1 MFLPLFF
8 VTFAAI
14 ITYLNKKRTKN
25 MKHIRHYLTAL
36 FAIALSLMVWAD
48 SGELFTS
55 GKLSSSLINC
65 IVQDKYGYIWV
76 GTEYGLSKFDGYR
89 FTNYLHNEEDTT
101 SITDNI
107 ISDLLVDKKGN
118 LWIGCAKG
126 LMRYNYETNNF
137 SRLQFPDGRKPRI
150 YSMVESHRGD
160 ILLGTAGYG
169 LYSVK
174 NNGIEKTA
182 NNRFT
187 IKWERAYAK
196 RDSDVFFTHIYEDKH
211 HYLWQSSHLSTFTR
225 FIEKQGK
232 VQRKDFKSPYGA
244 PVAFIQHRPQAMLI
258 VCMYGIIYYDYRTGR
273 IADAGYDLG
282 TFKNHVTINNAT
294 FDHEGN
300 LYISTSE
307 HGALIIKKGSNKV
320 EQLENSNSNFN
331 LSTAFVN
338 DIIEDK
344 DNNLWIGCYKK
355 GLYLLNQR
363 QQAFSSWSFS
373 AQNYI
378 IGSSV
383 SSIAP
388 GENGETWCTV
398 QNSGVFCFDASG
410 KIIAHPTS
418 PAGTCIIYKDRR
430 GAYWISNGSALYSYN
445 PHTGAYQEKLT
456 FTSAGIY
463 CMTDDNQ
470 GNLYI
475 SVYSKGL
482 YIYNVESGKV
492 TVLNMRQRG
501 NKGFLCNDWVRSMAF
516 DHTGHLWIGTSNGV
530 SCLNTKTLSFKD
542 FGWNNIL
549 KDRQANGICEGK
561 NGNMI
566 IGTEEGLYL
575 FDRKNN
581 KTLALP
587 HAEVLKGK
595 QVCSIIKD
603 HQGDLWISTTMG
615 IWQYDQKNRQF
626 IGHING
632 NGLTTRE
639 YVLGSSMHTAS
650 DLIAFGTSDG
660 ITTFYPERVKA
671 KKMELGDVHLT
682 NFIIDGKPINCLT
695 DEFTIPYEE
704 NSFTLEFSLLNYRN
718 TDNIS
723 FQYRINEGK
732 WNSTNEGSNA
742 VSFNKLKPGSYTLEV
757 RAMSNGNFSKKSTII
772 HIKVCDPWYAST
784 WAFLLYFLTA
794 AGIILYII
802 YRYERHRKEDLEET
816 KMQFLINATHDI
828 RSPLTLIMEPLK
840 KLKERLGNAEEYQAD
855 IDTIDR
861 NAQRLLTLVNQ
872 ILDKRRLDKHQM
884 NLSCRETNLVEF
896 SQGLVSLFT
905 YNANLR
911 GINIRLEMPETPVN
925 AWIDRNKLDKAIAN
939 LLSNAFKY
947 TPNGGEIIFRIEKQD
962 KKVLLYVIDSG
973 KGLGKNDDAKTL
985 FERFYQGKN
994 SADMHLGGSGIGLN
1008 LCRSIVRLHGGDVTA
1023 RNRED
1028 GTSGACFII
1037 ELPLGKEHLKDSQI
1051 NSDYVVNGK
1060 KQQRG
1065 AASRNSKILLVDDD
1079 IEICR
1084 YLKSELSDWYRF
1096 VICNNGK
1103 EALKQLLSGDFDL
1116 VVSDVVMPEMDGITL
1131 LRNIKGNANISH
1143 VPVIMLTSKSEISDR
1158 LEGIK
1163 LGADAYLA
1171 KPFSLEELHLTIDNL
1186 IDNVRRLKGKFSGAL
1201 KQDDKVEKIEVKGY
1215 DEELMERI
1223 MKVVNENLSDSDFNV
1238 EKMCDEVG
1246 VSRTQLHRKLKEM
1259 TGVPTSEFLRNIRL
1273 NEAARL
1279 IREHKINIT
1288 QVSYMV
1294 GFANNSHFSTAFK
1307 KYFGMSPTEYAAKYT
1322 E

>member
-1 MFLPLFF
+1 MKRFILFSIFCF
-8 VTFAAI
+8 VQ
-14 ITYLNKKRTKN
+14 
-25 MKHIRHYLTAL
+25 MLTCFSYAN
-36 FAIALSLMVWAD
+36 
-48 SGELFTS
+48 SGRLYTS
-55 GKLSSSLINC
+55 NDLSSSLIRC
-65 IVQDKYGYIWV
+65 IIQDKYGFIWV
-76 GTEYGLSKFDGYR
+76 GTNYGLNRFDGYK
-89 FTNYLHNEEDTT
+89 FSTYLCNPADTT
-101 SITDNI
+101 TIQDNDIVKLYPYSKEFLFVATNRGLYKYSYLTNSFQHIVLEKKDEKIRVSSLIEDGKHNLLIGTSGYGAYRLDMTTGKVTRLSRKSANSVDDFFAMLFFDDEGYLWQANHTKVLRKYKYNGKSIKLVRVYEPKDLFGISKLYATDKKGFFVAHAGGIMRYDYASHSFSRYDFDFSSHQGAGYISAVTLDKYGNLWLGTSGDGTFKI
-107 ISDLLVDKKGN
+107 PHGSRKAYRVELNNQSFIFDNAHISDLLIDRDGNQWYGCYMKGLFLSNNDKNVFHPVSLDELGAGMETISSVVGVADGLMLFVVKNHGLYLLDEKTGNTKLLQSPAGPIKVYSDFRKKVYVYGRDGIYEYDWMHQTYRLLLPSNGLSLDDMRVDAAGNIYFTSQGNGLYVWNRKSGKMTQYLMDDKRPHKTICNNWISEIRLDSRGWLWCATANGVSCMDTKTGYFDIILSRPLLEGKSCYSTLELSDGKIAIATEMGLYLYDRKKQQTTPWPHSESISGLRIYSLKKDVKGN
-118 LWIGCAKG
+118 LWMSSAQGIWCYDSKAKSFFSFEKGNG
-126 LMRYNYETNNF
+126 LLTKEYLAGVVGSTSDGVICYGNSEGLTYFQPSEVKDYN
-137 SRLQFPDGRKPRI
+137 
-150 YSMVESHRGD
+150 
-160 ILLGTAGYG
+160 
-169 LYSVK
+169 
-174 NNGIEKTA
+174 EKTSA
-182 NNRFT
+182 
-187 IKWERAYAK
+187 
-196 RDSDVFFTHIYEDKH
+196 IY
-211 HYLWQSSHLSTFTR
+211 LSGVLLDGKMAP
-225 FIEKQGK
+225 FIGDNLS
-232 VQRKDFKSPYGA
+232 VPSDFKS
-244 PVAFIQHRPQAMLI
+244 I
-258 VCMYGIIYYDYRTGR
+258 V
-273 IADAGYDLG
+273 L
-282 TFKNHVTINNAT
+282 
-294 FDHEGN
+294 
-300 LYISTSE
+300 
-307 HGALIIKKGSNKV
+307 
-320 EQLENSNSNFN
+320 
-331 LSTAFVN
+331 
-338 DIIEDK
+338 
-344 DNNLWIGCYKK
+344 
-355 GLYLLNQR
+355 
-363 QQAFSSWSFS
+363 SFS
-373 AQNYI
+373 QLDYQ
-378 IGSSV
+378 SV
-383 SSIAP
+383 
-388 GENGETWCTV
+388 
-398 QNSGVFCFDASG
+398 
-410 KIIAHPTS
+410 
-418 PAGTCIIYKDRR
+418 
-430 GAYWISNGSALYSYN
+430 
-445 PHTGAYQEKLT
+445 
-456 FTSAGIY
+456 
-463 CMTDDNQ
+463 
-470 GNLYI
+470 GNI
-475 SVYSKGL
+475 V
-482 YIYNVESGKV
+482 
-492 TVLNMRQRG
+492 
-501 NKGFLCNDWVRSMAF
+501 
-516 DHTGHLWIGTSNGV
+516 
-530 SCLNTKTLSFKD
+530 
-542 FGWNNIL
+542 
-549 KDRQANGICEGK
+549 
-561 NGNMI
+561 
-566 IGTEEGLYL
+566 
-575 FDRKNN
+575 
-581 KTLALP
+581 
-587 HAEVLKGK
+587 
-595 QVCSIIKD
+595 
-603 HQGDLWISTTMG
+603 
-615 IWQYDQKNRQF
+615 
-626 IGHING
+626 
-632 NGLTTRE
+632 
-639 YVLGSSMHTAS
+639 
-650 DLIAFGTSDG
+650 
-660 ITTFYPERVKA
+660 
-671 KKMELGDVHLT
+671 
-682 NFIIDGKPINCLT
+682 
-695 DEFTIPYEE
+695 
-704 NSFTLEFSLLNYRN
+704 
-718 TDNIS
+718 
-723 FQYRINEGK
+723 FQYRINGGK
-732 WNSTNEGSNA
+732 WISNA
-742 VSFNKLKPGSYTLEV
+742 AGDNSFNFTGLSYGHYRIEV
-757 RAMSNGNFSKKSTII
+757 RTYCNGKYSTYKKVINLD
-772 HIKVCDPWYAST
+772 VLAPWFLT
-784 WAFLLYFLTA
+784 VWAKLLYLFLILGLTA
-794 AGIILYII
+794 AAIIVYL
-802 YRYERHRKEDLEET
+802 RKKKRDMEEA

-1201 KQDDKVEKIEVKGY
+1201 KQDDKVEKVEVKGY

>member
-1 MFLPLFF
+1 MKRFILFSIFCF
-8 VTFAAI
+8 VQ
-14 ITYLNKKRTKN
+14 
-25 MKHIRHYLTAL
+25 MLTCFSYAN
-36 FAIALSLMVWAD
+36 
-48 SGELFTS
+48 SGRLYTS
-55 GKLSSSLINC
+55 NDLSSSLIRC
-65 IVQDKYGYIWV
+65 IIQDKYGFIWV
-76 GTEYGLSKFDGYR
+76 GTNYGLNRFDGYK
-89 FTNYLHNEEDTT
+89 FSTYLCNPADTT
-101 SITDNI
+101 TIQDNDIVKLYPYSKEFLFVATNRGLYKYSYLTNSFQHIVLEKKDEKIRVSSLIEDGKHNLLIGTSGYGAYRLDMTTGKVTRLSRKSANSVDDFFAMLFFDAEGYLWQANHTKVLRKYKYNGKSIKLVSVYEPKDLFGISKLYATDKKGFFVAHAGGIMRYDYASHSFSRYDFDFSSHQGAGYISAVTLDKYGNLWLGTSGDGTFKI
-107 ISDLLVDKKGN
+107 PHGSRKAYRVELNNQSFIFDNAHISDLLIDRDGNQWYGCYMKGLFLSNNDKNVFHPVSLDELGAGMETISSVVGVADGLMLFVVKNHGLYLLDEKTGNTKLLQSPAGPIKVYSDFRKKVYVYGRDGIYEYDWMHQTYRLLLPSNGLSLDDMRVDAAGNIYFTSQGNGLYVWNRKSGKMTQYLMDDKRPHKTICNNWISEIRLDSRGWLWCATANGVSCMDTKTGYFDIILSRPLLEGKSCYSTLELSDGKIAIATEMGLYLYDRKKQQTTPWPHSESISGLRIYSLKKDVKGN
-118 LWIGCAKG
+118 LWMSTAQGIWCYDSKAKSFFSFEKGNG
-126 LMRYNYETNNF
+126 LLTKEYLAGVVGSTSDGVICYGNSEGLTYFQPSEVKDYN
-137 SRLQFPDGRKPRI
+137 
-150 YSMVESHRGD
+150 
-160 ILLGTAGYG
+160 
-169 LYSVK
+169 
-174 NNGIEKTA
+174 EKTSA
-182 NNRFT
+182 
-187 IKWERAYAK
+187 
-196 RDSDVFFTHIYEDKH
+196 IY
-211 HYLWQSSHLSTFTR
+211 LSGVLLDGKMAP
-225 FIEKQGK
+225 FIGDNLS
-232 VQRKDFKSPYGA
+232 VPSDFKS
-244 PVAFIQHRPQAMLI
+244 I
-258 VCMYGIIYYDYRTGR
+258 V
-273 IADAGYDLG
+273 
-282 TFKNHVTINNAT
+282 
-294 FDHEGN
+294 
-300 LYISTSE
+300 
-307 HGALIIKKGSNKV
+307 
-320 EQLENSNSNFN
+320 
-331 LSTAFVN
+331 LS
-338 DIIEDK
+338 
-344 DNNLWIGCYKK
+344 
-355 GLYLLNQR
+355 
-363 QQAFSSWSFS
+363 
-373 AQNYI
+373 
-378 IGSSV
+378 
-383 SSIAP
+383 
-388 GENGETWCTV
+388 
-398 QNSGVFCFDASG
+398 
-410 KIIAHPTS
+410 
-418 PAGTCIIYKDRR
+418 
-430 GAYWISNGSALYSYN
+430 
-445 PHTGAYQEKLT
+445 
-456 FTSAGIY
+456 
-463 CMTDDNQ
+463 
-470 GNLYI
+470 
-475 SVYSKGL
+475 
-482 YIYNVESGKV
+482 
-492 TVLNMRQRG
+492 
-501 NKGFLCNDWVRSMAF
+501 
-516 DHTGHLWIGTSNGV
+516 
-530 SCLNTKTLSFKD
+530 
-542 FGWNNIL
+542 
-549 KDRQANGICEGK
+549 
-561 NGNMI
+561 
-566 IGTEEGLYL
+566 
-575 FDRKNN
+575 
-581 KTLALP
+581 
-587 HAEVLKGK
+587 
-595 QVCSIIKD
+595 
-603 HQGDLWISTTMG
+603 
-615 IWQYDQKNRQF
+615 
-626 IGHING
+626 
-632 NGLTTRE
+632 
-639 YVLGSSMHTAS
+639 
-650 DLIAFGTSDG
+650 
-660 ITTFYPERVKA
+660 
-671 KKMELGDVHLT
+671 
-682 NFIIDGKPINCLT
+682 
-695 DEFTIPYEE
+695 
-704 NSFTLEFSLLNYRN
+704 FSLLDYQSVG
-718 TDNIS
+718 NIV
-723 FQYRINEGK
+723 FQYRINGGK
-732 WNSTNEGSNA
+732 WISNA
-742 VSFNKLKPGSYTLEV
+742 AGDNSFNFTGLSYGHYRIEV
-757 RAMSNGNFSKKSTII
+757 RTYCNGKYSTYKKVINLD
-772 HIKVCDPWYAST
+772 VLAPWFLT
-784 WAFLLYFLTA
+784 VWAKLIYLFLILGLTA
-794 AGIILYII
+794 AAIIVYL
-802 YRYERHRKEDLEET
+802 RKKKRDMEEA

-1201 KQDDKVEKIEVKGY
+1201 KQDDKVEKVEVKGY

>member
-1 MFLPLFF
+1 MDAIWKGLFLSNNDKNVFLPVSLDELGAGMETISSVVGVADGLMLFVVKNHGLYLLDEKTGNTKLLQSPAGPIKVYSDF
-8 VTFAAI
+8 RKNVYVYGRDGIYEYDWKHQTYRLLLPANGLSLDYMQVDAAGNIYFTSQGNGLYVWNRKSGKMTQYLMDDKRPHKTICNNWISEIRLDSRGWLWCATANGVSCMDTKTGYFDI
-14 ITYLNKKRTKN
+14 ILSRPLLEGKSCYSTLELPDSR
-25 MKHIRHYLTAL
+25 I
-36 FAIALSLMVWAD
+36 AIATEMGLYLYDRKKQQTTPWPHSESISGLRIYSLKKDV
-48 SGELFTS
+48 
-55 GKLSSSLINC
+55 
-65 IVQDKYGYIWV
+65 
-76 GTEYGLSKFDGYR
+76 
-89 FTNYLHNEEDTT
+89 
-101 SITDNI
+101 
-107 ISDLLVDKKGN
+107 KGN
-118 LWIGCAKG
+118 LWMSTAQGIWCYDSKAKSFFSFEKGNG
-126 LMRYNYETNNF
+126 LLTKEYLAGVVGSTSDGVICYGNSEGLTYFRPSQVKDYN
-137 SRLQFPDGRKPRI
+137 
-150 YSMVESHRGD
+150 
-160 ILLGTAGYG
+160 
-169 LYSVK
+169 
-174 NNGIEKTA
+174 EKTSA
-182 NNRFT
+182 IN
-187 IKWERAYAK
+187 
-196 RDSDVFFTHIYEDKH
+196 
-211 HYLWQSSHLSTFTR
+211 LSGVLLDGKMAP
-225 FIEKQGK
+225 FIGDNLS
-232 VQRKDFKSPYGA
+232 VPSDFKS
-244 PVAFIQHRPQAMLI
+244 I
-258 VCMYGIIYYDYRTGR
+258 V
-273 IADAGYDLG
+273 L
-282 TFKNHVTINNAT
+282 
-294 FDHEGN
+294 
-300 LYISTSE
+300 
-307 HGALIIKKGSNKV
+307 
-320 EQLENSNSNFN
+320 
-331 LSTAFVN
+331 
-338 DIIEDK
+338 
-344 DNNLWIGCYKK
+344 
-355 GLYLLNQR
+355 
-363 QQAFSSWSFS
+363 SFS
-373 AQNYI
+373 QLDYQ
-378 IGSSV
+378 SV
-383 SSIAP
+383 
-388 GENGETWCTV
+388 
-398 QNSGVFCFDASG
+398 
-410 KIIAHPTS
+410 
-418 PAGTCIIYKDRR
+418 
-430 GAYWISNGSALYSYN
+430 
-445 PHTGAYQEKLT
+445 
-456 FTSAGIY
+456 
-463 CMTDDNQ
+463 
-470 GNLYI
+470 GNI
-475 SVYSKGL
+475 V
-482 YIYNVESGKV
+482 
-492 TVLNMRQRG
+492 
-501 NKGFLCNDWVRSMAF
+501 
-516 DHTGHLWIGTSNGV
+516 
-530 SCLNTKTLSFKD
+530 
-542 FGWNNIL
+542 
-549 KDRQANGICEGK
+549 
-561 NGNMI
+561 
-566 IGTEEGLYL
+566 
-575 FDRKNN
+575 
-581 KTLALP
+581 
-587 HAEVLKGK
+587 
-595 QVCSIIKD
+595 
-603 HQGDLWISTTMG
+603 
-615 IWQYDQKNRQF
+615 
-626 IGHING
+626 
-632 NGLTTRE
+632 
-639 YVLGSSMHTAS
+639 
-650 DLIAFGTSDG
+650 
-660 ITTFYPERVKA
+660 
-671 KKMELGDVHLT
+671 
-682 NFIIDGKPINCLT
+682 
-695 DEFTIPYEE
+695 
-704 NSFTLEFSLLNYRN
+704 
-718 TDNIS
+718 
-723 FQYRINEGK
+723 FQYRINGGK
-732 WNSTNEGSNA
+732 WISNA
-742 VSFNKLKPGSYTLEV
+742 AGDNSFNFTGLSYGHYRIEV
-757 RAMSNGNFSKKSTII
+757 RTYCNGKYSTYKKVINLD
-772 HIKVCDPWYAST
+772 VLAPWFLT
-784 WAFLLYFLTA
+784 VWAKLIYLFLILGLTA
-794 AGIILYII
+794 AAIIVYL
-802 YRYERHRKEDLEET
+802 RKKKRDLEEA

-840 KLKERLGNAEEYQAD
+840 KLKEKLGNAEEYQAD

-1103 EALKQLLSGDFDL
+1103 EALKQLLSDDFDL

-1201 KQDDKVEKIEVKGY
+1201 KQDDKVEKVEVKGY

>member
-1 MFLPLFF
+1 MSTAQGIWCYDSKAKSFF
-8 VTFAAI
+8 SF
-14 ITYLNKKRTKN
+14 
-25 MKHIRHYLTAL
+25 
-36 FAIALSLMVWAD
+36 
-48 SGELFTS
+48 E
-55 GKLSSSLINC
+55 
-65 IVQDKYGYIWV
+65 
-76 GTEYGLSKFDGYR
+76 
-89 FTNYLHNEEDTT
+89 
-101 SITDNI
+101 
-107 ISDLLVDKKGN
+107 KGN
-118 LWIGCAKG
+118 G
-126 LMRYNYETNNF
+126 LLTKEYLAGVVGST
-137 SRLQFPDGRKPRI
+137 SDGVI
-150 YSMVESHRGD
+150 C
-160 ILLGTAGYG
+160 YG
-169 LYSVK
+169 NSEGLTYFRPSQVK
-174 NNGIEKTA
+174 DYDEKTSA
-182 NNRFT
+182 
-187 IKWERAYAK
+187 
-196 RDSDVFFTHIYEDKH
+196 IY
-211 HYLWQSSHLSTFTR
+211 LSGVLLDGKMAP
-225 FIEKQGK
+225 FIGDNLS
-232 VQRKDFKSPYGA
+232 VPSDFKS
-244 PVAFIQHRPQAMLI
+244 I
-258 VCMYGIIYYDYRTGR
+258 V
-273 IADAGYDLG
+273 L
-282 TFKNHVTINNAT
+282 
-294 FDHEGN
+294 
-300 LYISTSE
+300 
-307 HGALIIKKGSNKV
+307 
-320 EQLENSNSNFN
+320 
-331 LSTAFVN
+331 
-338 DIIEDK
+338 
-344 DNNLWIGCYKK
+344 
-355 GLYLLNQR
+355 
-363 QQAFSSWSFS
+363 SFS
-373 AQNYI
+373 QLDYQ
-378 IGSSV
+378 SV
-383 SSIAP
+383 
-388 GENGETWCTV
+388 
-398 QNSGVFCFDASG
+398 
-410 KIIAHPTS
+410 
-418 PAGTCIIYKDRR
+418 
-430 GAYWISNGSALYSYN
+430 
-445 PHTGAYQEKLT
+445 
-456 FTSAGIY
+456 
-463 CMTDDNQ
+463 
-470 GNLYI
+470 GNI
-475 SVYSKGL
+475 V
-482 YIYNVESGKV
+482 
-492 TVLNMRQRG
+492 
-501 NKGFLCNDWVRSMAF
+501 
-516 DHTGHLWIGTSNGV
+516 
-530 SCLNTKTLSFKD
+530 
-542 FGWNNIL
+542 
-549 KDRQANGICEGK
+549 
-561 NGNMI
+561 
-566 IGTEEGLYL
+566 
-575 FDRKNN
+575 
-581 KTLALP
+581 
-587 HAEVLKGK
+587 
-595 QVCSIIKD
+595 
-603 HQGDLWISTTMG
+603 
-615 IWQYDQKNRQF
+615 
-626 IGHING
+626 
-632 NGLTTRE
+632 
-639 YVLGSSMHTAS
+639 
-650 DLIAFGTSDG
+650 
-660 ITTFYPERVKA
+660 
-671 KKMELGDVHLT
+671 
-682 NFIIDGKPINCLT
+682 
-695 DEFTIPYEE
+695 
-704 NSFTLEFSLLNYRN
+704 
-718 TDNIS
+718 
-723 FQYRINEGK
+723 FQYRINGGR
-732 WNSTNEGSNA
+732 WISNA
-742 VSFNKLKPGSYTLEV
+742 AGENSFNFTGLSYGHYRIEV
-757 RAMSNGNFSKKSTII
+757 RTYCNGKYSTYKKVINLDVLAPWFLTI
-772 HIKVCDPWYAST
+772 
-784 WAFLLYFLTA
+784 WAKLIYLFLILGLTA
-794 AGIILYII
+794 AAIIVFL
-802 YRYERHRKEDLEET
+802 RKKKRDLEEA

-947 TPNGGEIIFRIEKQD
+947 TPNGGEIIFRIKKQD

-1037 ELPLGKEHLKDSQI
+1037 ELPLGKEHLKNNQI
-1051 NSDYVVNGK
+1051 CLDNVGTGM

-1084 YLKSELSDWYRF
+1084 YLKSELSGWYRF

-1186 IDNVRRLKGKFSGAL
+1186 IDNVRRLKGKFTGAL
-1201 KQDDKVEKIEVKGY
+1201 KQDDKVEKVEVKGY

-1279 IREHKINIT
+1279 IRERKINIT

>member
-1 MFLPLFF
+1 MKRFILFSIF
-8 VTFAAI
+8 CIVQMLTCFSHAVTGRL
-14 ITYLNKKRTKN
+14 Y
-25 MKHIRHYLTAL
+25 
-36 FAIALSLMVWAD
+36 
-48 SGELFTS
+48 TS
-55 GKLSSSLINC
+55 NDMSSSLIRC
-65 IVQDKYGYIWV
+65 IIQDKYGFIWV
-76 GTEYGLSKFDGYR
+76 GTNYGLNRFDGYK
-89 FTNYLHNEEDTT
+89 FSTYLCNPSDTT
-101 SITDNI
+101 TIQDNDI
-107 ISDLLVDKKGN
+107 VKLYPYSKEFLFVATNRGLYKYSYLTNSFQHIVLEKKDEKIRISSLIEDGKHNLL
-118 LWIGCAKG
+118 I
-126 LMRYNYETNNF
+126 
-137 SRLQFPDGRKPRI
+137 
-150 YSMVESHRGD
+150 
-160 ILLGTAGYG
+160 GTAGYG
-169 LYSVK
+169 AYRLDMTTGKVTRLSRKSANSV
-174 NNGIEKTA
+174 
-182 NNRFT
+182 
-187 IKWERAYAK
+187 
-196 RDSDVFFTHIYEDKH
+196 DDFFAMLFFDDEG
-211 HYLWQSSHLSTFTR
+211 YLWQANHTKVLR
-225 FIEKQGK
+225 KYKYNGK
-232 VQRKDFKSPYGA
+232 SIRLVSVYEPKGLFSVCKLYAADKKGFF
-244 PVAFIQHRPQAMLI
+244 VAH
-258 VCMYGIIYYDYRTGR
+258 VGGIMRYDYASHSFSRYDFDFSAHQG
-273 IADAGYDLG
+273 AGYISAVTLDKYGNLWLGTSGDG
-282 TFKNHVTINNAT
+282 TFKIPHGSRKAYRVELNNQSFI
-294 FDHEGN
+294 FDNAHISDLLIDRDGN
-300 LYISTSE
+300 QWY
-307 HGALIIKKGSNKV
+307 
-320 EQLENSNSNFN
+320 
-331 LSTAFVN
+331 
-338 DIIEDK
+338 
-344 DNNLWIGCYKK
+344 GCYMKGLFLSNNDK
-355 GLYLLNQR
+355 NVFHPVSLDELGAGMETISSVVGVADGLMLFVVKNHGLYLLDEKTGNTKLLQ
-363 QQAFSSWSFS
+363 
-373 AQNYI
+373 
-378 IGSSV
+378 
-383 SSIAP
+383 
-388 GENGETWCTV
+388 
-398 QNSGVFCFDASG
+398 
-410 KIIAHPTS
+410 S
-418 PAGTCIIYKDRR
+418 PAGPIKVYSDFRKKVYVYGRDGIYEYDWMHQTYRLLLPSNGLSLDDMRVDAAGNIYFTSQGNGLYVWNRKSGKMTQYLMDDKRPHKTICNN
-430 GAYWISNGSALYSYN
+430 WISEIRLDS
-445 PHTGAYQEKLT
+445 
-456 FTSAGIY
+456 
-463 CMTDDNQ
+463 
-470 GNLYI
+470 
-475 SVYSKGL
+475 
-482 YIYNVESGKV
+482 
-492 TVLNMRQRG
+492 RG
-501 NKGFLCNDWVRSMAF
+501 W
-516 DHTGHLWIGTSNGV
+516 LWCATANGV
-530 SCLNTKTLSFKD
+530 SCMDTKTGYFDIILSRP
-542 FGWNNIL
+542 L
-549 KDRQANGICEGK
+549 LEGK
-561 NGNMI
+561 SCYSTLELSDGKI
-566 IGTEEGLYL
+566 AIATEMGLYL
-575 FDRKNN
+575 YDRK
-581 KTLALP
+581 KQQTTPWP
-587 HAEVLKGK
+587 HSESISGLRIYSLK
-595 QVCSIIKD
+595 KD
-603 HQGDLWISTTMG
+603 VKGNLWMSTAQG
-615 IWQYDQKNRQF
+615 IWCYDSKAKSF
-626 IGHING
+626 FSFEKG
-632 NGLTTRE
+632 NGLLTKE
-639 YVLGSSMHTAS
+639 YLAGVVGS
-650 DLIAFGTSDG
+650 TSDG
-660 ITTFYPERVKA
+660 VICYGNSEGLTYFRPSQVKDYNEKTSA
-671 KKMELGDVHLT
+671 IYLSGVLL
-682 NFIIDGKPINCLT
+682 DGKMAPFIGDNLSVPS
-695 DEFTIPYEE
+695 DFKSIVL
-704 NSFTLEFSLLNYRN
+704 SFSQLDYQSVG
-718 TDNIS
+718 NIV
-723 FQYRINEGK
+723 FQYRINGGK
-732 WNSTNEGSNA
+732 WISNA
-742 VSFNKLKPGSYTLEV
+742 AGDNSFNFTGLSYGHYRIEV
-757 RAMSNGNFSKKSTII
+757 RTYCNGKYSTYKKVINLD
-772 HIKVCDPWYAST
+772 VLAPWFLT
-784 WAFLLYFLTA
+784 VWAKLIYLFLILGLTA
-794 AGIILYII
+794 AAIIVYL
-802 YRYERHRKEDLEET
+802 RKKKRDLEEA

>member
-1 MFLPLFF
+1 MKRFMLFSIFCF
-8 VTFAAI
+8 VQ
-14 ITYLNKKRTKN
+14 
-25 MKHIRHYLTAL
+25 MLTCFSYAN
-36 FAIALSLMVWAD
+36 
-48 SGELFTS
+48 SGRLYTS
-55 GKLSSSLINC
+55 NDLSSSLIRC
-65 IVQDKYGYIWV
+65 IIQDKYGFIWV
-76 GTEYGLSKFDGYR
+76 GTNYGLNRFDGYK
-89 FTNYLHNEEDTT
+89 FSTYLCNPADTT
-101 SITDNI
+101 TIQDNDI
-107 ISDLLVDKKGN
+107 VKLYPYSKEFLFVATNRGLYKYSYLTNSFQHIVLEKKDEKIRVSSLIEDGKHNLL
-118 LWIGCAKG
+118 I
-126 LMRYNYETNNF
+126 
-137 SRLQFPDGRKPRI
+137 
-150 YSMVESHRGD
+150 
-160 ILLGTAGYG
+160 GTAGYG
-169 LYSVK
+169 AYRLDMTTGKVTRLSRKSANSV
-174 NNGIEKTA
+174 
-182 NNRFT
+182 
-187 IKWERAYAK
+187 
-196 RDSDVFFTHIYEDKH
+196 DDFFAMLFFDDEG
-211 HYLWQSSHLSTFTR
+211 YLWQANHTKVLR
-225 FIEKQGK
+225 KYKYNGK
-232 VQRKDFKSPYGA
+232 SIKLVSVYEPKDLFSVCKLYAADKKGFF
-244 PVAFIQHRPQAMLI
+244 VAH
-258 VCMYGIIYYDYRTGR
+258 VGGIMRYDYASHSFSRYDFDFSAHQG
-273 IADAGYDLG
+273 AGYISAVTLDKYGNLWLGTSGDG
-282 TFKNHVTINNAT
+282 TFKIPHGSRKAYRVELNNQSFIFENAHIS
-294 FDHEGN
+294 DLLIDRDGN
-300 LYISTSE
+300 QWY
-307 HGALIIKKGSNKV
+307 
-320 EQLENSNSNFN
+320 
-331 LSTAFVN
+331 
-338 DIIEDK
+338 
-344 DNNLWIGCYKK
+344 GCYMKGLFLSNNDK
-355 GLYLLNQR
+355 NVFHPVSLDELGAGMETISSVVGVADGLMLFVVKNHGLYLLDEKTGNTKLLQ
-363 QQAFSSWSFS
+363 
-373 AQNYI
+373 
-378 IGSSV
+378 
-383 SSIAP
+383 
-388 GENGETWCTV
+388 
-398 QNSGVFCFDASG
+398 
-410 KIIAHPTS
+410 S
-418 PAGTCIIYKDRR
+418 PAGPIKVYSDFRKKVYVYGRDGIYEYDWMHQTYRLLLPSNGLSLDDMQVDAAGDIYFTSQGNGLYVWDRKSGKMTQYLMDDKR
-430 GAYWISNGSALYSYN
+430 PHKTICNNWISEIRLDS
-445 PHTGAYQEKLT
+445 
-456 FTSAGIY
+456 
-463 CMTDDNQ
+463 
-470 GNLYI
+470 
-475 SVYSKGL
+475 
-482 YIYNVESGKV
+482 
-492 TVLNMRQRG
+492 RG
-501 NKGFLCNDWVRSMAF
+501 W
-516 DHTGHLWIGTSNGV
+516 LWCATANGV
-530 SCLNTKTLSFKD
+530 SCMDTKTGYFDIILSRP
-542 FGWNNIL
+542 L
-549 KDRQANGICEGK
+549 LEGK
-561 NGNMI
+561 SCYSTLELSDGKI
-566 IGTEEGLYL
+566 AIATEMGLYL
-575 FDRKNN
+575 YDRK
-581 KTLALP
+581 KQQTTPWP
-587 HAEVLKGK
+587 HSESISGLRIYSLK
-595 QVCSIIKD
+595 KD
-603 HQGDLWISTTMG
+603 VKGNLWMSSAQG
-615 IWQYDQKNRQF
+615 IWCYDSKAKSF
-626 IGHING
+626 FSFEKG
-632 NGLTTRE
+632 NGLLTKE
-639 YVLGSSMHTAS
+639 YLAGVVGS
-650 DLIAFGTSDG
+650 TSDG
-660 ITTFYPERVKA
+660 VICYGNSEGLTYFRPSQVKDYNEKTSA
-671 KKMELGDVHLT
+671 IYLSGVLL
-682 NFIIDGKPINCLT
+682 DGKMAPFIGDNLSVPS
-695 DEFTIPYEE
+695 DFKSIVL
-704 NSFTLEFSLLNYRN
+704 SFSQLDYQSVG
-718 TDNIS
+718 NIV
-723 FQYRINEGK
+723 FQYRINGGK
-732 WNSTNEGSNA
+732 WISNA
-742 VSFNKLKPGSYTLEV
+742 AGDNSFNFTGLSYGHYRIEV
-757 RAMSNGNFSKKSTII
+757 RTYCNGKYSTYKKVINLD
-772 HIKVCDPWYAST
+772 VLAPWFLT
-784 WAFLLYFLTA
+784 VWAKLLYLFLILGLTA
-794 AGIILYII
+794 AAIIVFL
-802 YRYERHRKEDLEET
+802 RKKKRDMEEA

-861 NAQRLLTLVNQ
+861 NTQRLLTLVNQ

-1028 GTSGACFII
+1028 GKSGACFII

-1084 YLKSELSDWYRF
+1084 YIKTELSDWYRF

-1279 IREHKINIT
+1279 IRERKINIT

>member
-1 MFLPLFF
+1 MKRFMLFSIFCF
-8 VTFAAI
+8 VQ
-14 ITYLNKKRTKN
+14 
-25 MKHIRHYLTAL
+25 MLTCFSYAN
-36 FAIALSLMVWAD
+36 
-48 SGELFTS
+48 SGRLYTS
-55 GKLSSSLINC
+55 NDMSSSLIRC
-65 IVQDKYGYIWV
+65 IIQDKYGFIWV
-76 GTEYGLSKFDGYR
+76 GTNFGLNRFDGYK
-89 FTNYLHNEEDTT
+89 FCTYLCNPADTT
-101 SITDNI
+101 TIQDNDI
-107 ISDLLVDKKGN
+107 VKLYPYSKEFLFVATNRGLYKYSYLTNSFLHIVLEKKDEKIRISSLIEDGKHNLL
-118 LWIGCAKG
+118 I
-126 LMRYNYETNNF
+126 
-137 SRLQFPDGRKPRI
+137 
-150 YSMVESHRGD
+150 
-160 ILLGTAGYG
+160 GTAGYG
-169 LYSVK
+169 AYRLDMTTGKVTRLSRKSANSV
-174 NNGIEKTA
+174 
-182 NNRFT
+182 
-187 IKWERAYAK
+187 
-196 RDSDVFFTHIYEDKH
+196 DDFFAMLFFDDEG
-211 HYLWQSSHLSTFTR
+211 YLWQANHTKVLR
-225 FIEKQGK
+225 KYKYNGK
-232 VQRKDFKSPYGA
+232 SIKLVSVYEPKGLFSVCKLYAADKKGFF
-244 PVAFIQHRPQAMLI
+244 VAH
-258 VCMYGIIYYDYRTGR
+258 VGGIMRYDYASHRFSRYDFDFSAHQG
-273 IADAGYDLG
+273 AGYISAVTLDKYGNLWLGTSGDG
-282 TFKNHVTINNAT
+282 TFKIPHGSRKAYRVELNNQSFI
-294 FDHEGN
+294 FDNAHISDLLIDRDGN
-300 LYISTSE
+300 QWY
-307 HGALIIKKGSNKV
+307 
-320 EQLENSNSNFN
+320 
-331 LSTAFVN
+331 
-338 DIIEDK
+338 
-344 DNNLWIGCYKK
+344 GCYMKGLFLSNNDK
-355 GLYLLNQR
+355 NVFHPISLDELGAGMETISSVVGVADGLMLFVVKNHGLYLLDEKTGNTKLLQ
-363 QQAFSSWSFS
+363 
-373 AQNYI
+373 
-378 IGSSV
+378 
-383 SSIAP
+383 
-388 GENGETWCTV
+388 
-398 QNSGVFCFDASG
+398 
-410 KIIAHPTS
+410 S
-418 PAGTCIIYKDRR
+418 PAGIVKVYSDFRKNVYVYGSDGIYEYDWKHQTYRLLLP
-430 GAYWISNGSALYSYN
+430 ANGLSLDGMQVDAAGNIY
-445 PHTGAYQEKLT
+445 
-456 FTSAGIY
+456 FTSP
-463 CMTDDNQ
+463 
-470 GNLYI
+470 GN
-475 SVYSKGL
+475 GL
-482 YIYNVESGKV
+482 YVWNRKSGKM
-492 TVLNMRQRG
+492 TQYLMDDKRPHKTICNNWTSEIRLDSRG
-501 NKGFLCNDWVRSMAF
+501 W
-516 DHTGHLWIGTSNGV
+516 LWCATANGV
-530 SCLNTKTLSFKD
+530 SCMDTKTGYFDIILSRP
-542 FGWNNIL
+542 L
-549 KDRQANGICEGK
+549 LEGK
-561 NGNMI
+561 SCYSTLELPDGRI
-566 IGTEEGLYL
+566 AIATEMGLYL
-575 FDRKNN
+575 YDRK
-581 KTLALP
+581 KQQTTPWP
-587 HAEVLKGK
+587 HSESISGLRIYSLK
-595 QVCSIIKD
+595 KD
-603 HQGDLWISTTMG
+603 VKGNLWMSTAQG
-615 IWQYDQKNRQF
+615 IWCYDSKAKSF
-626 IGHING
+626 FSFEKG
-632 NGLTTRE
+632 NGLLTKE
-639 YVLGSSMHTAS
+639 YLVGVVGS
-650 DLIAFGTSDG
+650 TSDG
-660 ITTFYPERVKA
+660 VICYGNSEGLTYFQPSEVKDYNEKTSA
-671 KKMELGDVHLT
+671 IYLSGVLL
-682 NFIIDGKPINCLT
+682 DGKMAPFIGDNLSVPS
-695 DEFTIPYEE
+695 DFKSIVL
-704 NSFTLEFSLLNYRN
+704 SFSLLDYQSVGS
-718 TDNIS
+718 IV
-723 FQYRINEGK
+723 FQYRINGGR
-732 WNSTNEGSNA
+732 WISNA
-742 VSFNKLKPGSYTLEV
+742 AGENSFNFTGLSYGHYRIEV
-757 RAMSNGNFSKKSTII
+757 RTYCNGKYSTYKKVINLD
-772 HIKVCDPWYAST
+772 VLAPWYLT
-784 WAFLLYFLTA
+784 VWAKLIYLSLVLGFMA
-794 AGIILYII
+794 AVIFI
-802 YRYERHRKEDLEET
+802 YLRKKKRDLEEA

-1201 KQDDKVEKIEVKGY
+1201 KQDDKVEKVEVKGY

-1279 IREHKINIT
+1279 IRERKINIT

>member
-1 MFLPLFF
+1 MKRFLLFG
-8 VTFAAI
+8 VLCLVQMLTTFSYA
-14 ITYLNKKRTKN
+14 N
-25 MKHIRHYLTAL
+25 
-36 FAIALSLMVWAD
+36 
-48 SGELFTS
+48 SGRLYTS
-55 GKLSSSLINC
+55 NDMSSSLIRC
-65 IVQDKYGYIWV
+65 IIQDKYGFIWV
-76 GTEYGLSKFDGYR
+76 GTNFGLNRFDGYK
-89 FTNYLHNEEDTT
+89 FCTYLCNPADTT
-101 SITDNI
+101 TIQDNDI
-107 ISDLLVDKKGN
+107 VKLYPYSKEFLFVATNRGLYKYSYLTNSFQHIVLEKKDEKIRVSSLIEDGKHNLL
-118 LWIGCAKG
+118 I
-126 LMRYNYETNNF
+126 
-137 SRLQFPDGRKPRI
+137 
-150 YSMVESHRGD
+150 
-160 ILLGTAGYG
+160 GTAGYG
-169 LYSVK
+169 AYRLDMTTGKVTRLSRKSANSV
-174 NNGIEKTA
+174 
-182 NNRFT
+182 
-187 IKWERAYAK
+187 
-196 RDSDVFFTHIYEDKH
+196 DDFFAMLFFDDEG
-211 HYLWQSSHLSTFTR
+211 YLWQANHTKVLR
-225 FIEKQGK
+225 KYKYNGK
-232 VQRKDFKSPYGA
+232 SIKLVSVYEPKGLFSVCKLYAADKKGFF
-244 PVAFIQHRPQAMLI
+244 VAH
-258 VCMYGIIYYDYRTGR
+258 VGGIMRYDYASHRFSRYDFDFSAHQG
-273 IADAGYDLG
+273 AGYISAVTLDKYGNLWLGTSGDG
-282 TFKNHVTINNAT
+282 TFKIPHGSRKAYRVELNNQSFI
-294 FDHEGN
+294 FDNAHISDLLIDRDGN
-300 LYISTSE
+300 QWY
-307 HGALIIKKGSNKV
+307 
-320 EQLENSNSNFN
+320 
-331 LSTAFVN
+331 
-338 DIIEDK
+338 
-344 DNNLWIGCYKK
+344 GCYMKGLFLSNNDK
-355 GLYLLNQR
+355 NVFHPVSLDELGAGMETISSVVGVADGLMLFVVKNHGLYLLDEKTGNTKLLQ
-363 QQAFSSWSFS
+363 
-373 AQNYI
+373 
-378 IGSSV
+378 
-383 SSIAP
+383 
-388 GENGETWCTV
+388 
-398 QNSGVFCFDASG
+398 
-410 KIIAHPTS
+410 S
-418 PAGTCIIYKDRR
+418 PAGPIKVYSDFRKNVYVYGRDGIYEYDWKHQTYRLLLPANGLSLDYMQVDAAGNIYFTSQGNGLYVWNRKSGKMTQYLMDDKR
-430 GAYWISNGSALYSYN
+430 PHKTICNNWISEIRLDS
-445 PHTGAYQEKLT
+445 
-456 FTSAGIY
+456 
-463 CMTDDNQ
+463 
-470 GNLYI
+470 
-475 SVYSKGL
+475 
-482 YIYNVESGKV
+482 
-492 TVLNMRQRG
+492 RG
-501 NKGFLCNDWVRSMAF
+501 W
-516 DHTGHLWIGTSNGV
+516 LWCATANGV
-530 SCLNTKTLSFKD
+530 SCMDTKTGYFDIILSRP
-542 FGWNNIL
+542 L
-549 KDRQANGICEGK
+549 LEGK
-561 NGNMI
+561 SCYSTLELSDGKI
-566 IGTEEGLYL
+566 AIATEMGLYL
-575 FDRKNN
+575 YDRK
-581 KTLALP
+581 KQQTTPGP
-587 HAEVLKGK
+587 HSESISGLRIYSLK
-595 QVCSIIKD
+595 KD
-603 HQGDLWISTTMG
+603 VKGNLWMSTAQG
-615 IWQYDQKNRQF
+615 IWCYDSKAKSF
-626 IGHING
+626 FSFEKG
-632 NGLTTRE
+632 NGLLTKE
-639 YVLGSSMHTAS
+639 YLAGVVGS
-650 DLIAFGTSDG
+650 TSDG
-660 ITTFYPERVKA
+660 VICYGNSEGLTYFQPSEVKDYNEKTSA
-671 KKMELGDVHLT
+671 IYLSGVLL
-682 NFIIDGKPINCLT
+682 DGKMAPFIGDNLSVPS
-695 DEFTIPYEE
+695 DFKSIVL
-704 NSFTLEFSLLNYRN
+704 SFSQLDYQSVG
-718 TDNIS
+718 NIV
-723 FQYRINEGK
+723 FQYRINGGK
-732 WNSTNEGSNA
+732 WISNA
-742 VSFNKLKPGSYTLEV
+742 AGDNSFNFTGLSYGHYRIEV
-757 RAMSNGNFSKKSTII
+757 RTYCNGKYSTYKKVINLD
-772 HIKVCDPWYAST
+772 VLAPWFLT
-784 WAFLLYFLTA
+784 VWAKLLYLFLILGLTA
-794 AGIILYII
+794 AAIIVYL
-802 YRYERHRKEDLEET
+802 RKKKRDLEEA

-1307 KYFGMSPTEYAAKYT
+1307 KYFGMSPTEYAARYS

>member
-1 MFLPLFF
+1 MKRFILFSIFCF
-8 VTFAAI
+8 VQ
-14 ITYLNKKRTKN
+14 
-25 MKHIRHYLTAL
+25 MLTCFSYAN
-36 FAIALSLMVWAD
+36 
-48 SGELFTS
+48 SGRLYTS
-55 GKLSSSLINC
+55 NDLSSSLIRC
-65 IVQDKYGYIWV
+65 IIQDKYGFIWV
-76 GTEYGLSKFDGYR
+76 GTNYGLNRFDGYK
-89 FTNYLHNEEDTT
+89 FSTYLCNPADTT
-101 SITDNI
+101 TIQDNDIVKLYPYSKEFLFVATNRGLYKYSYLTNSFQHIVLEKKDEKIRVSSLIEDGKHNLLIGTSGYGAYRLDMTTGKVTRLSRKSANSVDDFFAMLFFDDEGYLWQANHTKVLRKYKYNGKSIKLVSVYEPKDLFGISKLYATDKKGFFVAHAGGIMRYDYASHSFSRYDFDFSSHQGAGYISAVTLDKYGNLWLGTSGDGTFKI
-107 ISDLLVDKKGN
+107 PHGSRKAYRVELNNQSFIFDNAHISDLLIDRDGNQWYGCYMKGLFLSNNDKNVFHPVSLDELGAGMETISSVVGVADGLMLFVVKNHGLYLLDEKTGNTKLLQSPAGPIKVYSDFRKKVYVYGRDGIYEYDWMHQTYRLLLPSNGLSLDDMRVDAAGNIYFTSQGNGLYVWNRKSGKMTQYLMDDKRPHKTICNNWISEIRLDSRGWLWCATANGVSCMDTKTGYFDIILSRPLLEGKSCYSTLELSDGKIAIATEMGLYLYDRKKQQTTPWPHSESISGLRIYSLKKDVKGN
-118 LWIGCAKG
+118 LWMSSAQGIWCYDSKAKSFFSFEKGNG
-126 LMRYNYETNNF
+126 LLTKEYLAGVVGSTSDGVICYGNSEGLTYFQPSEVKDYN
-137 SRLQFPDGRKPRI
+137 
-150 YSMVESHRGD
+150 
-160 ILLGTAGYG
+160 
-169 LYSVK
+169 
-174 NNGIEKTA
+174 EKTSA
-182 NNRFT
+182 
-187 IKWERAYAK
+187 
-196 RDSDVFFTHIYEDKH
+196 IY
-211 HYLWQSSHLSTFTR
+211 LSGVLLDGKMAP
-225 FIEKQGK
+225 FIGDNLS
-232 VQRKDFKSPYGA
+232 VPSDFKS
-244 PVAFIQHRPQAMLI
+244 I
-258 VCMYGIIYYDYRTGR
+258 V
-273 IADAGYDLG
+273 L
-282 TFKNHVTINNAT
+282 
-294 FDHEGN
+294 
-300 LYISTSE
+300 
-307 HGALIIKKGSNKV
+307 
-320 EQLENSNSNFN
+320 
-331 LSTAFVN
+331 
-338 DIIEDK
+338 
-344 DNNLWIGCYKK
+344 
-355 GLYLLNQR
+355 
-363 QQAFSSWSFS
+363 SFS
-373 AQNYI
+373 QLDYQ
-378 IGSSV
+378 SV
-383 SSIAP
+383 
-388 GENGETWCTV
+388 
-398 QNSGVFCFDASG
+398 
-410 KIIAHPTS
+410 
-418 PAGTCIIYKDRR
+418 
-430 GAYWISNGSALYSYN
+430 
-445 PHTGAYQEKLT
+445 
-456 FTSAGIY
+456 
-463 CMTDDNQ
+463 
-470 GNLYI
+470 GNI
-475 SVYSKGL
+475 V
-482 YIYNVESGKV
+482 
-492 TVLNMRQRG
+492 
-501 NKGFLCNDWVRSMAF
+501 
-516 DHTGHLWIGTSNGV
+516 
-530 SCLNTKTLSFKD
+530 
-542 FGWNNIL
+542 
-549 KDRQANGICEGK
+549 
-561 NGNMI
+561 
-566 IGTEEGLYL
+566 
-575 FDRKNN
+575 
-581 KTLALP
+581 
-587 HAEVLKGK
+587 
-595 QVCSIIKD
+595 
-603 HQGDLWISTTMG
+603 
-615 IWQYDQKNRQF
+615 
-626 IGHING
+626 
-632 NGLTTRE
+632 
-639 YVLGSSMHTAS
+639 
-650 DLIAFGTSDG
+650 
-660 ITTFYPERVKA
+660 
-671 KKMELGDVHLT
+671 
-682 NFIIDGKPINCLT
+682 
-695 DEFTIPYEE
+695 
-704 NSFTLEFSLLNYRN
+704 
-718 TDNIS
+718 
-723 FQYRINEGK
+723 FQYRINGGK
-732 WNSTNEGSNA
+732 WISNA
-742 VSFNKLKPGSYTLEV
+742 AGDNSFNFTGLSYGHYRIEV
-757 RAMSNGNFSKKSTII
+757 RTYCNGKYSTYKKVINLD
-772 HIKVCDPWYAST
+772 VLAPWFLT
-784 WAFLLYFLTA
+784 VWAKLLYLFLILGLTA
-794 AGIILYII
+794 AAIIVYL
-802 YRYERHRKEDLEET
+802 RKKKRDMEEA

-1201 KQDDKVEKIEVKGY
+1201 KQDDKVEKVEVKGY